1 MADPFEKF
9 NTTPPV
15 VQETS
20 TAGEQNNGISNQ
32 EVSNQGV
39 SNQATTEQNTG
50 VTQIPTGEPKPETGQ
65 ETPKPDE
72 FIETFN
78 KRFNTQYKNDD
89 EIKPIF
95 ELPKKVTEYEGKLK
109 DRDDLAKSVEQYKKD
124 LENLERTAST
134 KYLSDPLMQK
144 AYVAS
149 QLQKKYPDKDP
160 FILQEIAMSDVAQ
173 MGDLDAVAKERKIRY
188 PSMKLEN
195 IKAVIL
201 NDLGIDGTTPPEEW
215 DSLAKDKLTMMAGD
229 ARENI
234 KNLTKGIELPKVETP
249 EETQKR
255 YDEELS
261 KRVEATKPYRE
272 QYSKFDKFNMGEG
285 LDYTVDKEF
294 QEKLGDMFDAFMV
307 KAGNDPTPENL
318 QTLEDLRDA
327 FFFNSHKKEIFEAM
341 YKDAET
347 KIKTKLDEKLGNTQ
361 VPNTATA
368 SDGVTDENS
377 NRPGVQQFKRDFSGT
392 RATRI

>member
-1 MADPFEKF
+1 MADPFSNF

-15 VQETS
+15 AQETV
-20 TAGEQNNGISNQ
+20 TAGEPGE
-32 EVSNQGV
+32 EVI
-39 SNQATTEQNTG
+39 NQAAPEENAVVTNETPPITPTETP
-50 VTQIPTGEPKPETGQ
+50 VTPQ
-65 ETPKPDE
+65 ETPKDE

-78 KRFNTQYKNDD
+78 TRFNTQYKADD
-89 EIKPIF
+89 DIKAVF
-95 ELPKKVTEYEGKLK
+95 EASKKIPDYETRLK
-109 DRDDLAKSVEQYKKD
+109 DRDDLVKSVEQYKKD
-124 LENLERTAST
+124 LESLEKTAST

-149 QLQKKYPDKDP
+149 QLLKKYPDKDP
-160 FILQEIAMSDVAQ
+160 FILQEIAMGDVSQ
-173 MGDLDAVAKERKIRY
+173 MGDLDAVAKERKIKY

-201 NDLGIDGTTPPEEW
+201 NDLGIDGSTPPEEW

-234 KNLTKGIELPKVETP
+234 KNLTQGIDLPKVETP
-249 EETQKR
+249 EEEQR
-255 YDEELS
+255 RINDDLS
-261 KRVEATKPYRE
+261 KRIASTAPFKAE
-272 QYSKFDKFNMGEG
+272 YSKFDKFNMGEG

-294 QEKLGDMFDAFMV
+294 QEKLGDMFDAFV
-307 KAGNDPTPENL
+307 VRAGNDPTPENL
-318 QTLEDLRDA
+318 QTLNDLRDA

-368 SDGVTDENS
+368 SDGAGDVNS
-377 NRPGVQQFKRDFSGT
+377 NKPGMQQFKNDFTGQ
-392 RATRI
+392 RARQI

>member
-9 NTTPPV
+9 NTTPP
-15 VQETS
+15 
-20 TAGEQNNGISNQ
+20 I
-32 EVSNQGV
+32 
-39 SNQATTEQNTG
+39 
-50 VTQIPTGEPKPETGQ
+50 GQ
-65 ETPKPDE
+65 ETPVADVINTEVATTGQNTAVPTDTTPTTPAPAQEATKPDE

-78 KRFNTQYKNDD
+78 KRFNTQYKTDD
-89 EIKPIF
+89 EIKSVF
-95 ELPKKVTEYEGKLK
+95 EVSKKIPEYETRLK
-109 DRDDLAKSVEQYKKD
+109 DRDDLFKSVEQYKKD
-124 LENLERTAST
+124 LDNLERTAST

-149 QLQKKYPDKDP
+149 QLLKKYPDKDP
-160 FILQEIAMSDVAQ
+160 FILQEIAMSDVSQ

-201 NDLGIDGTTPPEEW
+201 NDLGIDATVAPEEW

-234 KNLTKGIELPKVETP
+234 KNLTKGIELPKVETS
-249 EETQKR
+249 EDAQKR
-255 YDEELS
+255 FDAELS
-261 KRVEATKPYRE
+261 KRIEATITHKAE
-272 QYSKFDKFNMGEG
+272 YSKFDKFNMGEG

-294 QEKLGDMFDAFMV
+294 QEKLGDMFDAFVV

-318 QTLEDLRDA
+318 QTLNDLRDA

-368 SDGVTDENS
+368 SDELGDVNS
-377 NRPGVQQFKRDFSGT
+377 NRPGATQFSQDFRGT
-392 RATRI
+392 RPKQI